1 LPLATSISGARR
13 TNSSADATG
22 GAPTSARILLSR
34 ASIDFSSMPV
44 TSGRTAASRIRPNT
58 PGMGFK
64 PGPKGGTPGDFRNG
78 VYGVKHSHGMSPA
91 SAAESAPQQLTSTIT
106 ALRHAA
112 KRDKAIEDQK
122 EALRA
127 RDPMH
132 AAADYVDIFDLRRR
146 STMYLTYWTAG
157 DTRNRGR
164 EMHAF
169 AQAYRITAL
178 KNCLN
183 DLRRQELC
191 LTLRCLSA
199 SYRE

>member
-1 LPLATSISGARR
+1 
-13 TNSSADATG
+13 
-22 GAPTSARILLSR
+22 
-34 ASIDFSSMPV
+34 
-44 TSGRTAASRIRPNT
+44 
-58 PGMGFK
+58 
-64 PGPKGGTPGDFRNG
+64 
-78 VYGVKHSHGMSPA
+78 MSPA

-127 RDPMH
+127 RDPMQ